1 MIFKTY
7 QIYLSK
13 VFTSTLLKTFI
24 VFLSLAFILNIFE
37 EINFFKD
44 LEVSI
49 TLPIFL
55 TFLNIPSVL
64 FDIFPF
70 IFLITAQFAF
80 IKLMDQNEINV
91 LKNFGLDNLK
101 IIKILSVLSFLIG
114 LAIITIYYNFSSSLK
129 YSYLNLKNSYA
140 KDNKYLAVITEN
152 GIWIKDQIGEKIN
165 IINANNFKNKILY
178 EVDIIQF
185 DKNFNFKKNIIA
197 QEIVIDDKTWLIKD
211 ALISN
216 AKGQLNNIKNF
227 KLETNLNYNDVS
239 SLYSNLSSLNIF
251 ELNDLRKKY
260 EDINYSST
268 EVNSAIQKLVSFPFY
283 LTVMTILAATIMI
296 NIKHNKSKI
305 FHLIF
310 GILISVIIY
319 YLSFFFEELGKNEQ
333 IPIGISI
340 WVPLIIIMLISAIS
354 LIRINEKN

>member
-1 MIFKTY
+1 MIIKTY

-13 VFTSTLLKTFI
+13 IFTLTLIKTFA
-24 VFLSLAFILNIFE
+24 VFISLGFILNIFE

-44 LEVSI
+44 TDASI

-55 TFLNIPSVL
+55 TFLNIPSVI
-64 FDIFPF
+64 FEIFPF

-80 IKLMDQNEINV
+80 IKLMDQNEIIV
-91 LKNFGLDNLK
+91 LKNFGLDNLR
-101 IIKILSVLSFLIG
+101 IIKILSILSFFIG
-114 LAIITIYYNFSSSLK
+114 LTIITIYYNFSSSLK

-152 GIWIKDQIGEKIN
+152 GIWIKDEVEENIN
-165 IINANNFKNKILY
+165 IINADRFNNKVLY

-185 DKNFNFKKNIIA
+185 DKNFNFKNNIIA
-197 QEIVIDDKTWLIKD
+197 KEIIINEKIWLIKD
-211 ALISN
+211 AYVSN
-216 AKGQLNNIKNF
+216 SLGQLNNVKNL
-227 KLETNLNYNDVS
+227 KLETNLNYNDVN
-239 SLYSNLSSLNIF
+239 SLFSNLSSLNIF

-268 EVNSAIQKLVSFPFY
+268 EVNSAIQKLISFPFY
-283 LTVMTILAATIMI
+283 LMIMTILASTIMI
-296 NIKHNKSKI
+296 NIRHNKSKI

-333 IPIGISI
+333 IPIIISI

-354 LIRINEKN
+354 LMRINEK

>member
-13 VFTSTLLKTFI
+13 VFTTTLLKTFI

-55 TFLNIPSVL
+55 TFLNIPSVI

-70 IFLITAQFAF
+70 IFLIAAQFAF
-80 IKLMDQNEINV
+80 IKLMDQNEIIV
-91 LKNFGLDNLK
+91 LKNFGLDNLE
-101 IIKILSVLSFLIG
+101 IIKILSILSFFIG
-114 LAIITIYYNFSSSLK
+114 VAIITIYYNFSSSLK

-152 GIWIKDQIGEKIN
+152 GIWIKDQVGENLN

-185 DKNFNFKKNIIA
+185 DKNFNFKNNIIA
-197 QEIVIDDKTWLIKD
+197 KEIVINDKTWLIKN
-211 ALISN
+211 AFVSN
-216 AKGQLNNIKNF
+216 SKGQLNNIKNF

-251 ELNDLRKKY
+251 ELNNLRKKY
-260 EDINYSST
+260 ENINYSST

-283 LTVMTILAATIMI
+283 LTVMTILATTIMI

-340 WVPLIIIMLISAIS
+340 WVPLIIIMLISTIS
-354 LIRINEKN
+354 LIRINEK

>member
-24 VFLSLAFILNIFE
+24 VFVSLAFILNIFE

-44 LEVSI
+44 LKVSL

-55 TFLNIPSVL
+55 TFLNIPSII

-80 IKLMDQNEINV
+80 IRLIDQNEIIV

-114 LAIITIYYNFSSSLK
+114 LIIITVYYNFSSSLK

-152 GIWIKDQIGEKIN
+152 GIWIKDEVGENIN
-165 IINANNFKNKILY
+165 IINANRFSKNILY
-178 EVDIIQF
+178 DVDILQF
-185 DKNFNFKKNIIA
+185 DKNFNFKKNIISKKIII
-197 QEIVIDDKTWLIKD
+197 ENKTWVIKD
-211 ALISN
+211 ALISDSN
-216 AKGQLNNIKNF
+216 GKLNNIDKYV
-227 KLETNLNYNDVS
+227 LLTNLNYNDVN
-239 SLYSNLSSLNIF
+239 SLFSNLSSLNIF

-260 EDINYSST
+260 ESINYSST
-268 EVNSAIQKLVSFPFY
+268 EVSSAIQKLISFPFY
-283 LTVMTILAATIMI
+283 LTIMTILASTIML

-340 WVPLIIIMLISAIS
+340 WIPLVIIMLISTIS
-354 LIRINEKN
+354 LIRINEK

>member
-13 VFTSTLLKTFI
+13 IFSLTLIKTFMVFT
-24 VFLSLAFILNIFE
+24 SLAFILNIFE

-49 TLPIFL
+49 TVPIFL
-55 TFLNIPSVL
+55 TFLNIPSII

-80 IKLMDQNEINV
+80 LRLMEQNEIIV

-101 IIKILSVLSFLIG
+101 IIKILSILSFAFG
-114 LAIITIYYNFSSSLK
+114 LFIITIYYNFSSSLK
-129 YSYLNLKNSYA
+129 YSYLNLKNTYA
-140 KDNKYLAVITEN
+140 SDNKYLAVITEN
-152 GIWIKDQIGEKIN
+152 GIWIKDQSGENIN
-165 IINANNFKNKILY
+165 IINASSFKDRSLYNVDILQFDKDFNFKN
-178 EVDIIQF
+178 
-185 DKNFNFKKNIIA
+185 NIISP
-197 QEIVIDDKTWLIKD
+197 EISVINKTWKISN
-211 ALISN
+211 ALISD
-216 AKGQLNNIKNF
+216 AKGKFREISDYNLR
-227 KLETNLNYNDVS
+227 TNLNYNDIN
-239 SLYSNLSSLNIF
+239 SLYSNLSSLSIF
-251 ELNDLRKKY
+251 ELNELRKKY
-260 EDINYSST
+260 DDINYSST

-283 LTVMTILAATIMI
+283 LMIMTILAATLMLK
-296 NIKHNKSKI
+296 IKYNKSKI

-340 WVPLIIIMLISAIS
+340 WIPLIIIILFSTIS
-354 LIRINEKN
+354 LVRINEK

>member
-13 VFTSTLLKTFI
+13 VFTSTLLKTLT

-55 TFLNIPSVL
+55 TFLNIPSVI

-80 IKLMDQNEINV
+80 IKLMDQNEIIV

-101 IIKILSVLSFLIG
+101 IIKILSMLSFLIG

-152 GIWIKDQIGEKIN
+152 GIWIKDQVRENIN

-178 EVDIIQF
+178 DVDIIQF
-185 DKNFNFKKNIIA
+185 DENFNFKNNIISK
-197 QEIVIDDKTWLIKD
+197 EIIIDDKTWIIKE
-211 ALISN
+211 ALVSN
-216 AKGQLNNIKNF
+216 SKGQLKTIKNF

-251 ELNDLRKKY
+251 ELNNLRKKY
-260 EDINYSST
+260 ENINYSST

-340 WVPLIIIMLISAIS
+340 WVPLIIIMLISTIS
-354 LIRINEKN
+354 LIRINEK

>member
-1 MIFKTY
+1 MILKTY

-13 VFTSTLLKTFI
+13 IFTNTLIKTFL
-24 VFLSLAFILNIFE
+24 VFLSLAFILNVFE

-44 LEVSI
+44 LDVSI

-55 TFLNIPSVL
+55 TFLNLPSII

-80 IKLMDQNEINV
+80 IKLMDQNEIIV
-91 LKNFGLDNLK
+91 LKNFGLDNLS
-101 IIKILSVLSFLIG
+101 IIKILSILSFLIG
-114 LAIITIYYNFSSSLK
+114 IIIITIYYNFSSSLK

-152 GIWIKDQIGEKIN
+152 GIWIKDEISENIN
-165 IINANNFKNKILY
+165 IINANRFQNKILY
-178 EVDIIQF
+178 DVDILQF
-185 DKNFNFKKNIIA
+185 DKNFNFKNNIISK
-197 QEIVIDDKTWLIKD
+197 EILIKDKSWLIKD
-211 ALISN
+211 AQVSN
-216 AKGQLNNIKNF
+216 SKGKLENIKNYNF
-227 KLETNLNYNDVS
+227 STNLNYMDVN
-239 SLYSNLSSLNIF
+239 SLFSNLSSLNIF

-260 EDINYSST
+260 ESINYSST
-268 EVNSAIQKLVSFPFY
+268 EVNSAIQKLISFPFY
-283 LTVMTILAATIMI
+283 LTIMTILASTLMI
-296 NIKHNKSKI
+296 KIKYNKSKV

-333 IPIGISI
+333 IPISISI
-340 WVPLIIIMLISAIS
+340 WIPLVIIMLISTIS
-354 LIRINEKN
+354 LIRINEK

>member
-1 MIFKTY
+1 MILKTY

-13 VFTSTLLKTFI
+13 VFASTLFKTSL

-44 LEVSI
+44 MDVSI

-55 TFLNIPSVL
+55 TLLNIPSVI

-80 IKLMDQNEINV
+80 IKLMEQNEIIV

-101 IIKILSVLSFLIG
+101 IIKILSVLSFGIG
-114 LAIITIYYNFSSSLK
+114 ILIITIFYNFSSSLK
-129 YSYLNLKNSYA
+129 FSYLNLKNSYA

-152 GIWIKDQIGEKIN
+152 GIWIKDQVGQNTN
-165 IINANNFKNKILY
+165 IINANNFKDKTLY
-178 EVDIIQF
+178 EVDILRF
-185 DKNFNFKKNIIA
+185 DNEFNLVNSIISSEAITQNKVWILKNVFLYDSQGKTQNI
-197 QEIVIDDKTWLIKD
+197 E
-211 ALISN
+211 N
-216 AKGQLNNIKNF
+216 Y
-227 KLETNLNYNDVS
+227 KLQTNLNHQDIN

-251 ELNDLRKKY
+251 ELNELRKKY

-268 EVNSAIQKLVSFPFY
+268 EVNSAIQKLISFPFY
-283 LTVMTILAATIMI
+283 LTIMTVLASTIMI

-333 IPIGISI
+333 IPINISI

-354 LIRINEKN
+354 LMRINEK

>member
-13 VFTSTLLKTFI
+13 VFTLTLVKTFI

-49 TLPIFL
+49 SLPIFL
-55 TFLNIPSVL
+55 TFLNIPSVI

-80 IKLMDQNEINV
+80 IKLMDQNEIIV
-91 LKNFGLDNLK
+91 LKNFGLDNLR
-101 IIKILSVLSFLIG
+101 IIKVLSILSFFIG
-114 LAIITIYYNFSSSLK
+114 LIIITIYYNFSSSLK

-152 GIWIKDQIGEKIN
+152 GIWIKDEFGENIN
-165 IINANNFKNKILY
+165 IINANKFNNKILY
-178 EVDIIQF
+178 GVDIIQF
-185 DKNFNFKKNIIA
+185 DQNFNFKNNIIS
-197 QEIVIDDKTWLIKD
+197 QEIFIDEKTWLLK
-211 ALISN
+211 N
-216 AKGQLNNIKNF
+216 ANVTNSRGQLNQFENY
-227 KLETNLNYNDVS
+227 KLETNLNHNDVN
-239 SLYSNLSSLNIF
+239 SLFSNLSSLNIF
-251 ELNDLRKKY
+251 ELNELRKKY
-260 EDINYSST
+260 ENINYSST
-268 EVNSAIQKLVSFPFY
+268 DVNSAIQKLISFPFY

-333 IPIGISI
+333 IPVSISI
-340 WVPLIIIMLISAIS
+340 WVPMIIIMLISTIS
-354 LIRINEKN
+354 LIRINEK

>member
-1 MIFKTY
+1 MIIKTY

-13 VFTSTLLKTFI
+13 IFTITLVKTFA
-24 VFLSLAFILNIFE
+24 VFISLAFILNIFE

-44 LEVSI
+44 LEASI
-49 TLPIFL
+49 SIPIFL
-55 TFLNIPSVL
+55 TFLNIPSII

-70 IFLITAQFAF
+70 IFLIATQFAF
-80 IKLMDQNEINV
+80 IKMMEQNEIIV

-101 IIKILSVLSFLIG
+101 IIKILSILSFVFG
-114 LAIITIYYNFSSSLK
+114 LLIITIYYNFSSSLK
-129 YSYLNLKNSYA
+129 YSYLNLKNTYA

-152 GIWIKDQIGEKIN
+152 GIWIKDESEQNIN
-165 IINANNFKNKILY
+165 IINAKTFKNKFLY
-178 EVDIIQF
+178 NVDIIQF
-185 DKNFNFKKNIIA
+185 DKNFNFKNNITSPIISV
-197 QEIVIDDKTWLIKD
+197 ENKIWKIKS

-216 AKGQLNNIKNF
+216 TKGKLNQINNYRLK
-227 KLETNLNYNDVS
+227 TNLNYNDIN

-251 ELNDLRKKY
+251 ELNKLRKKY
-260 EDINYSST
+260 ENINYSST

-283 LTVMTILAATIMI
+283 LTIMTILASTLMLS
-296 NIKHNKSKI
+296 IKHNKSKI

-310 GILISVIIY
+310 GILISVVIY

-340 WVPLIIIMLISAIS
+340 WIPLIIIILFSSMS
-354 LIRINEKN
+354 LVRINEK

>member
-1 MIFKTY
+1 MILKTY

-13 VFTSTLLKTFI
+13 VFASTLFKTSL

-55 TFLNIPSVL
+55 TFLNIPSVI

-80 IKLMDQNEINV
+80 IKLMEQNEIIV
-91 LKNFGLDNLK
+91 MKNFGLDNFK
-101 IIKILSVLSFLIG
+101 IIKILSILSFFLG
-114 LAIITIYYNFSSSLK
+114 LLIITIYYNFSSSLK
-129 YSYLNLKNSYA
+129 YSYLNLKNTYA

-152 GIWIKDQIGEKIN
+152 GIWIKDEFGENIN
-165 IINANNFKNKILY
+165 IINANKFNNKILY
-178 EVDIIQF
+178 GVDIIQF
-185 DKNFNFKKNIIA
+185 DQNFNFKNNIIS
-197 QEIVIDDKTWLIKD
+197 QEIFINEKTWLIK
-211 ALISN
+211 N
-216 AKGQLNNIKNF
+216 AHVTNSKGQLNLIENY
-227 KLETNLNYNDVS
+227 KLETNLNYNDVN
-239 SLYSNLSSLNIF
+239 SLFSNLSSLNIF

-260 EDINYSST
+260 ENINYSST
-268 EVNSAIQKLVSFPFY
+268 DVNSAIQKLISFPFY
-283 LTVMTILAATIMI
+283 LTIMTILAATIMI

-340 WVPLIIIMLISAIS
+340 WIPLVIIVLFSTIS
-354 LIRINEKN
+354 LIRINEK

>member
-13 VFTSTLLKTFI
+13 VFTSTLLKTLT

-55 TFLNIPSVL
+55 TFLNIPSVI

-80 IKLMDQNEINV
+80 IKLMDQNEIIV

-101 IIKILSVLSFLIG
+101 IIKILSMLSFLIG

-152 GIWIKDQIGEKIN
+152 GIWIKDQVRENIN

-178 EVDIIQF
+178 DVDIIQF
-185 DKNFNFKKNIIA
+185 DENFNFKNNIISK
-197 QEIVIDDKTWLIKD
+197 EIIIDDKTWIIKE
-211 ALISN
+211 ALVSN
-216 AKGQLNNIKNF
+216 SKGQLKTIKNF
-227 KLETNLNYNDVS
+227 KLETNLNYNDLS

-251 ELNDLRKKY
+251 ELNNLRKKY
-260 EDINYSST
+260 ENINYSST

-340 WVPLIIIMLISAIS
+340 WVPLIIIMLISTIS
-354 LIRINEKN
+354 LIRINEK

>member
-1 MIFKTY
+1 
-7 QIYLSK
+7 
-13 VFTSTLLKTFI
+13 
-24 VFLSLAFILNIFE
+24 
-37 EINFFKD
+37 
-44 LEVSI
+44 
-49 TLPIFL
+49 
-55 TFLNIPSVL
+55 
-64 FDIFPF
+64 
-70 IFLITAQFAF
+70 
-80 IKLMDQNEINV
+80 MDQNEINV

-251 ELNDLRKKY
+251 ELNELRKKY
-260 EDINYSST
+260 
-268 EVNSAIQKLVSFPFY
+268 
-283 LTVMTILAATIMI
+283 
-296 NIKHNKSKI
+296 
-305 FHLIF
+305 
-310 GILISVIIY
+310 
-319 YLSFFFEELGKNEQ
+319 
-333 IPIGISI
+333 
-340 WVPLIIIMLISAIS
+340 
-354 LIRINEKN
+354 